1 MKIFATILFV
11 FAGLSLPFLIFA
23 SSGNTTGYAWA
34 TEAGWINFGCDDC
47 SVNVTNTAITG
58 YAWSQNYGWI
68 NFNPS
73 NGGVTNSNGALSGS
87 AWGENTGWID
97 FGLTTINSASQFT
110 GTASGDVV
118 GTVVFTDCGS
128 SCALETTWSPSGSGY
143 NPSISIPSPTPSPD
157 TFKILIGGGMPRTS
171 NPIAIINLTAKTAV
185 AKVQISF
192 DPNFN
197 GIVPEVYEPRKSI
210 ILPSGDGKKTIYVR
224 FLDSMGRILQTVST
238 TVILDTKPPEVKV
251 GQIKSSY
258 KTEENITIS
267 GTVNGPATITFYFD
281 NQYALVDSDSKGNW
295 KANFGQLS
303 PGTHHISLRA
313 TDELGN
319 TKTTFVDITVKSP
332 EEPIQSSIF
341 GENGLFSM
349 IPPITNNIRQRV
361 GSLFSFLSPEI
372 FRVPKIVTIPKNP
385 PPVMQG
391 KWNLLPVKVP
401 KV

>member
-1 MKIFATILFV
+1 
-11 FAGLSLPFLIFA
+11 LIFA

-68 NFNPS
+68 NFSPT
-73 NGGVTNSNGALSGS
+73 GGGGIANSAGALSGS

-97 FGLTTINSASQFT
+97 FDLTTINSEGQFT

-118 GTVVFTDCGS
+118 GTVVFTDCGDSCSVETIWTPSINEPTGGNGYS
-128 SCALETTWSPSGSGY
+128 S
-143 NPSISIPSPTPSPD
+143 SISIPSPTPSPD
-157 TFKILIGGGMPRTS
+157 TFKILIGGGMPRTN
-171 NPIAIINLTAKTAV
+171 NPIVIIDLTTKVAV

-210 ILPSGDGKKTIYVR
+210 ILPPGDGKKTIYVR

-238 TVILDTKPPEVKV
+238 TVILDTKPPEIKV
-251 GQIKSSY
+251 SQIMNLY
-258 KTEENITIS
+258 KTEDNVIIS
-267 GTVNGPATITFYFD
+267 GTVNGPATIIFYFD
-281 NQYALVDSDSKGNW
+281 NQYASVDSDSKGNW

-341 GENGLFSM
+341 GENGPFSI
-349 IPPITNNIRQRV
+349 IPPIIDSIRQKV
-361 GSLFSFLSPEI
+361 GSLFSFLLPEI
-372 FRVPKIVTIPKNP
+372 FRFPKIITISKNP
-385 PPVMQG
+385 SLVMQG
-391 KWNLLPVKVP
+391 KWNLLPVKAQGL
-401 KV
+401 